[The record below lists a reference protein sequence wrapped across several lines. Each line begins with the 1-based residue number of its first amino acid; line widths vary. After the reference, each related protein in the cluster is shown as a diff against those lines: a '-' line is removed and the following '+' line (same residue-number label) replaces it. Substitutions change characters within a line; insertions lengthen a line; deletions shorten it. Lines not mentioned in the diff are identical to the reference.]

1 MPKREKLD
9 PKQASAIEFAVSMNV
24 HRGKIT
30 GGKRGKLE
38 NVAINH
44 ADATVDA
51 TANSKDVALN
61 VALNC
66 WFIELVADAP
76 RIKRKQLA
84 GKQEVATRTI
94 DSH

>member
-1 MPKREKLD
+1 
-9 PKQASAIEFAVSMNV
+9 MNV
-24 HRGKIT
+24 YRGKIT

-61 VALNC
+61 LSVAVDLGSLGFRRVFSMICGVSPIHQMGANRSRPC
-66 WFIELVADAP
+66 HTV
-76 RIKRKQLA
+76 K
-84 GKQEVATRTI
+84 VY
-94 DSH
+94 